1 MSDQNTDSGPDRR
14 TSPRS
19 PIVVREARCIAGME
33 VFFGCA
39 TNVSRS
45 GMFIATPKLRD
56 LNEEYQIQ
64 FRLPGSGREIR
75 CRARVVWS
83 RTTVTNH
90 PTHRGSVSS
99 SPTCH
104 RKMRLPSTPGW
115 RSTADSRGH
124 YKKTCCTV

>member
-1 MSDQNTDSGPDRR
+1 MTDQHPEDGPDRR
-14 TSPRS
+14 ANPRS

-56 LNEEYQIQ
+56 PNAEYEIH
-64 FRLPGSGREIR
+64 FTLPGRGREIR

-83 RTTVTNH
+83 RRYH
-90 PTHRGSVSS
+90 HDS
-99 SPTCH
+99 
-104 RKMRLPSTPGW
+104 KDAPGFGLQFIDL
-115 RSTADSRGH
+115 SEEDAADIDSWVEAAGG
-124 YKKTCCTV
+124 